1 MTEHKFFAALTFCL
15 LAGGTAAVGTEL
27 FAGKARAPA
36 PLAQVVTL
44 PPVSV
49 IGNRGA
55 TLAEVVTLPQV
66 TVTARREATAVVTL
80 PQVLVT
86 GRRPAPTRLADAQA
100 GDAPSSPTGARGP
113 FLRSPG
119 MSHI

>member
-27 FAGKARAPA
+27 FAGKGQARAPM
-36 PLAQVVTL
+36 AQVVTL
-44 PPVSV
+44 PAVSV
-49 IGNRGA
+49 VGSREA
-55 TLAEVVTLPQV
+55 TPAEVVTLPQV
-66 TVTARREATAVVTL
+66 TVTARREATAVVSL
-80 PQVLVT
+80 PQVQVT
-86 GRRPAPTRLADAQA
+86 GRRPAPTRLADAQPD
-100 GDAPSSPTGARGP
+100 DAPSSPTGARGP

>member
-27 FAGKARAPA
+27 FAARAKAPA
-36 PLAQVVTL
+36 AQVVTL
-44 PPVSV
+44 PAVSV
-49 IGNRGA
+49 VGA
-55 TLAEVVTLPQV
+55 HAATPAEIVTMPEV
-66 TVTARREATAVVTL
+66 TVTARREATAIVTL
-80 PQVLVT
+80 PQVQVT
-86 GRRPAPTRLADAQA
+86 GRRPATRLAESQA
-100 GDAPSSPTGARGP
+100 SDVPNAPTGARGP